1 MKRIILFSSP
11 EGKHFDKIL
20 ELTFPKEL
28 KNKVLAY
35 MPSNGSETKQEYTDL
50 WKSWARD
57 HDTEFL
63 FIDNSKVDAKEE
75 IKKLLSANV
84 LVITGGNTFTLLR
97 NLKQSGLDKAIIDF
111 SKKDNIVISGFSA
124 GALVLTPTI
133 NICNLPNFDENLVG
147 LKDLSGLNLVDYEVF
162 PHYSVELK
170 KVLVNYRKTTNNVVK
185 EITNNDYILIENE

>member
-1 MKRIILFSSP
+1 MKRIILFSTP

-35 MPSNGSETKQEYTDL
+35 MSSNGSETKQEYTDL
-50 WKSWARD
+50 WKSWAKD
-57 HDTEFL
+57 YDTEFL

-75 IKKLLSANV
+75 IKILLSANI

-97 NLKQSGLDKAIIDF
+97 NLKRSGLDKAITDF
-111 SKKDNIVISGFSA
+111 SKKDNFVISGFSA

-147 LKDLSGLNLVDYEVF
+147 LKDLSGLGFVNYEVF
-162 PHYSVELK
+162 PHYSDKQKNILES
-170 KVLVNYRKTTNNVVK
+170 YRKTTCNEVK
-185 EITNNDYILIENE
+185 EISDDDYILIDK